1 MRHMSHDPVSQS
13 IRKTTDRSRGF
24 TLIEMLITI
33 VVLGIL
39 AAVVYPNLS
48 SYVKKG
54 RRSEAYNAL
63 NAVQQAQERHRANN
77 STFATSLTDATTAS
91 PPGLGFGSTSTA
103 SGLYT
108 LSLDSVSATGY
119 AVIATAVSGRSQADD
134 SNCQQLRVRSA
145 SGSLFYG
152 SASGDSAFTESSN
165 NKCWS
170 R

>member
-1 MRHMSHDPVSQS
+1 
-13 IRKTTDRSRGF
+13 
-24 TLIEMLITI
+24 MLITI
-33 VVLGIL
+33 VILGIL

-54 RRSEAYNAL
+54 RRSEAYNSL

-77 STFATSLTDATTAS
+77 STYASSLTDPINAS
-91 PPGLGFGSTSTA
+91 PPTPPGLGFASTSTA
-103 SGLYT
+103 TGLYT
-108 LSLDSVSATGY
+108 LSLDGVSATGY
-119 AVIATAVSGRSQADD
+119 SVIATAVSGKSQADD
-134 SNCQQLRVRSA
+134 ANCQQLRIRSA

-152 SASGDSAFTESSN
+152 SAAGDGAFSESAT

>member
-1 MRHMSHDPVSQS
+1 MRRMRKHFAQHLGVSPRGARQ
-13 IRKTTDRSRGF
+13 GF
-24 TLIEMLITI
+24 TLLEMLITL

-54 RRSEAYNAL
+54 RRSEAYNSL

-77 STFATSLTDATTAS
+77 SSYASSLTDATNAD
-91 PPGLGFGSTSTA
+91 PPGLGFASTSSAT
-103 SGLYT
+103 GLYT

-119 AVIATAVSGRSQADD
+119 SVIATAVSGKSQADD
-134 SNCQQLRVRSA
+134 SGCQQLRIRSA

-152 SASGDSAFTESSN
+152 SAAGDGAFTESTN